1 MPLFRIKDDKSV
13 EKLPY
18 NEFAKEREVQAIF
31 ENNLQEMLDLVFI
44 KSEYA
49 FPEGR
54 MDSVAVDNAG
64 NPVIIEYKLNKNE
77 NVLNQGLYYMDW
89 LDSHRGDFEL
99 LVQKA
104 TNQNLH
110 IDIKWDNIRL
120 ILIAGQ
126 FSKYDVHAV
135 NAIGRSIDLFK
146 YTRYAEDML
155 YLERINIKQDETVSN
170 AQKNID
176 ADKNNDNSQP
186 KNEKT
191 LEALQAKCK
200 ANVIDVFE
208 ELRARIFT
216 LDDEISEKVT
226 SIYVGF
232 STTRNFVEIYFKAKS
247 LQCMILKPTNDP
259 KKSAKKIPDSCRWTL
274 NYRVDI
280 STMDELDEVFE
291 LIEQSYKSIQ

>member
-104 TNQNLH
+104 TNQNLN

-155 YLERINIKQDETVSN
+155 YLERINIKQDETVLN
-170 AQKNID
+170 TQKNNN
-176 ADKNNDNSQP
+176 AEKNKDNSQP

-200 ANVIDVFE
+200 ANVIDVFD

-247 LQCMILKPTNDP
+247 LQCMILKPANDP
-259 KKSAKKIPDSCRWTL
+259 KQAAKKIPDSYHWTL

>member
-146 YTRYAEDML
+146 YT
-155 YLERINIKQDETVSN
+155 
-170 AQKNID
+170 
-176 ADKNNDNSQP
+176 
-186 KNEKT
+186 
-191 LEALQAKCK
+191 
-200 ANVIDVFE
+200 
-208 ELRARIFT
+208 
-216 LDDEISEKVT
+216 
-226 SIYVGF
+226 
-232 STTRNFVEIYFKAKS
+232 
-247 LQCMILKPTNDP
+247 
-259 KKSAKKIPDSCRWTL
+259 
-274 NYRVDI
+274 
-280 STMDELDEVFE
+280 
-291 LIEQSYKSIQ
+291 